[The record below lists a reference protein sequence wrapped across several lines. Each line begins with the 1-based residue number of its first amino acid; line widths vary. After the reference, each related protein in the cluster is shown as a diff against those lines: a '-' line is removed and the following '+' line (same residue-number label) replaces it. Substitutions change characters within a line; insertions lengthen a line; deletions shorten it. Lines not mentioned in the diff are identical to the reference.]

1 MTKNDEIIKSLINE
15 ANGLPHR
22 NFVKLD
28 ALKRRAKMIFENMY
42 GDSNKYIL
50 ELEEINFRYNTI
62 TRPKGTSGRLLVKKK
77 KDYAWNYGKNILIN
91 LFKVILEEIEL
102 FGISD
107 HNDYNEMNIEN
118 SNKIF
123 IVHGHDEEMKQAV
136 ARALENIDLEPIIL
150 HDQPNQGRTIIEK
163 FTDYSDVS
171 FAIILLSPDD
181 QAYSKNQPENVNFR
195 ARQNV
200 ILELGFFIGK
210 LGRNRVFILRKDE
223 NKFEMPSD
231 YNGVV
236 YTSFDNNMSWKLELI
251 KELNHVGYNIDTNKL
266 I

>member
-1 MTKNDEIIKSLINE
+1 MIRNDEIIKSLIDETNE
-15 ANGLPHR
+15 LPHR

-28 ALKRRAKMIFENMY
+28 ALRRRAKMIFKNMF
-42 GDSNKYIL
+42 GDSSIYL
-50 ELEEINFRYNTI
+50 LDLEEINFKYNAI
-62 TRPKGTSGRLLVKKK
+62 SKPKRPRVIINNEKR
-77 KDYAWNYGKNILIN
+77 KDQAWNYGKNILLN
-91 LFKVILEEIEL
+91 LFKTILNEIEL
-102 FGISD
+102 FGMNGHND
-107 HNDYNEMNIEN
+107 HNVVKIEN

-123 IVHGHDEEMKQAV
+123 IVHGHDEAMKQAV
-136 ARALENIDLEPIIL
+136 ARALEKIDLDPIIL

-181 QAYSKNQPENVNFR
+181 QAYSKNQPEIINFR

-210 LGRNRVFILRKDE
+210 LGRNRVFILKKDE

-236 YTSFDNNMSWKLELI
+236 YTSFDDKGYWKLELI
-251 KELNHVGYNIDTNKL
+251 KELSNVGYNIDTKK
-266 I
+266 IV